1 MRLDFLGG
9 LMMAV
14 GFSHF
19 YLLGFVVVFLRV
31 HLKFGVL
38 H

>member
-1 MRLDFLGG
+1 MRFGFFGGG
-9 LMMAV
+9 LFGDGCWV
-14 GFSHF
+14 WWFV
-19 YLLGFVVVFLRV
+19 FVVVFLSV